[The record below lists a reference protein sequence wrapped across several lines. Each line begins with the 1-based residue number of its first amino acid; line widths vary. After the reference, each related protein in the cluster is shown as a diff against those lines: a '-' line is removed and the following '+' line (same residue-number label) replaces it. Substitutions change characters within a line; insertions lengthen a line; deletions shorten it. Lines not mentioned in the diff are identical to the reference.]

1 MLSTEEG
8 WLWWNCTLH
17 THLSALFRVDED
29 APGLFELMLRRVSE
43 VWWSVCAHRLCAVS
57 CMCTWSA
64 WKGHNCSKMHQRE
77 ELQMPEGLG

>member
-1 MLSTEEG
+1 MVSTEEG

-43 VWWSVCAHRLCAVS
+43 EAVTSKCSCVHNKGAGDDSVYHV
-57 CMCTWSA
+57 TT
-64 WKGHNCSKMHQRE
+64 
-77 ELQMPEGLG
+77 